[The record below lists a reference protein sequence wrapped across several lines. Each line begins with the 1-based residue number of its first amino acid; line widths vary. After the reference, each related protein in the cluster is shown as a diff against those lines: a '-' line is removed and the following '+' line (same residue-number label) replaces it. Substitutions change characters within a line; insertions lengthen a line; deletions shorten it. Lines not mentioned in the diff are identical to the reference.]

1 MKFLSQ
7 VNEGQI
13 ADHFAKPEGNPLH
26 EWDTFVFDC
35 MKHPEELLFCLAS
48 STKAK
53 SELIPAASVPDSAIL
68 VIINVRPSV
77 A

>member
-1 MKFLSQ
+1 MKFLAQ
-7 VNEGQI
+7 LNEGKI
-13 ADHFAKPEGNPLH
+13 TYHLTKPEGNTLH
-26 EWDTFVFDC
+26 EWNLDC
-35 MKHPEELLFCLAS
+35 MKHPDDLLFCLAS
-48 STKAK
+48 SKKAK